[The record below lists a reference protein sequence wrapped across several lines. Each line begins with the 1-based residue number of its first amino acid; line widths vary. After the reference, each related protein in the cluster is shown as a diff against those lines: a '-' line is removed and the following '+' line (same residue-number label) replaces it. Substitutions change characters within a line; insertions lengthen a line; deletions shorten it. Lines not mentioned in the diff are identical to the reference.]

1 MAMKK
6 SSCGSKMGT
15 SKMAASKKSSMKPAM
30 AGKMMYSKKA
40 KK

>member
-6 SSCGSKMGT
+6 LSCG